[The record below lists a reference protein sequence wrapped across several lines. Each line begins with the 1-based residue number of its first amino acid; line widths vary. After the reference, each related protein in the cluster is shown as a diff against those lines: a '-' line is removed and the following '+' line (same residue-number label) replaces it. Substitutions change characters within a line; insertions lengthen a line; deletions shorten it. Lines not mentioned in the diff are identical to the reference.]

1 MVRTRESVFDDTAQV
16 RVGGRLGIGIGIGI
30 GSTTPHEPRS
40 ALYPSWRVRASRRGG
55 RRARS
60 YPRWT

>member
-16 RVGGRLGIGIGIGI
+16 RVGDRLGI